1 MVKAPFNLAHPAAAV
16 TLARYYAK
24 REVQW
29 QWRAQGIKVH
39 YIEPHDLALASEA
52 YLNEHRAELIEQA
65 KLTLASPRYRSFVE
79 SSATAQHRK
88 PRKPRP

>member
-1 MVKAPFNLAHPAAAV
+1 MVKAPVNLAHPAAAV
-16 TLARYYAK
+16 TLARYFAK

-52 YLNEHRAELIEQA
+52 YLNEHRAELIE
-65 KLTLASPRYRSFVE
+65 LARSQLSTF
-79 SSATAQHRK
+79 AQKRK
-88 PRKPRP
+88 A